1 MAYWMETHMGT
12 AACLA
17 MAVMMLLCA
26 LPFHLGGAKMARFV
40 SGFNM
45 FSPAEREQYDQ
56 AAICRDIR
64 DLYLKLFKVMLIG
77 AALSFLSQWTVPAAF
92 GAWLVLFF
100 KEVRLDYRKAFE
112 KYRLDKKAGETG
124 KK

>member
-1 MAYWMETHMGT
+1 MEYWMETHIGT
-12 AACLA
+12 AACLM
-17 MAVMMLLCA
+17 MAGMMLLCA

-45 FSPAEREQYDQ
+45 FSPEEQERYDKE
-56 AAICRDIR
+56 AICRDIR

-77 AALSFLSQWTVPAAF
+77 TALSFLSQWIALAAF
-92 GAWLVLFF
+92 GVWLVLLF

-112 KYRLDKKAGETG
+112 KYRLDGRDEK
-124 KK
+124 